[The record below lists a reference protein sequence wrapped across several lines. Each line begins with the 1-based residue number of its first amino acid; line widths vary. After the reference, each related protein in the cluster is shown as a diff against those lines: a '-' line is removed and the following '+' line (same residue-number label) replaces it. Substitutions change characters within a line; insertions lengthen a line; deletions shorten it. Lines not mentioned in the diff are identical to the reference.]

1 MNSRIKISILSII
14 VATIVFSG
22 CKKEKEIV
30 VSDNVKDSVVAKVED
45 DRPKSEPELKRSLKG
60 LEGKDILSWIDD
72 NNLLVS
78 EKIDNKM
85 ILYNYNLEKEELTE
99 ILNQEDIKY
108 VYGIES
114 GVALVGN
121 LKQLYEFDAN
131 TKKLEK
137 ILNFDEEFK
146 DGIPGSRA
154 NKDKQGFGM
163 PGMGMVKFIKKG
175 YFTYVTKIN
184 WKGNEISATAEYTI
198 LDYKNNKKY
207 PIESRYSAA
216 AIDCKMDFTGKNIYI
231 GEFSK
236 LTKLNL
242 ESGKIESM
250 PLSMPKIVHV
260 FEDGNV
266 FVNCTEENG
275 TLYDKVRLYKVDF
288 DNKKVN
294 RYDEKYE
301 GNCIEFRGVDFKNK
315 FFTFNNY
322 TRGQD
327 EEKETIM
334 YGTIEENKL
343 VVKGKLYKNNEN
355 DGCNTYSKF
364 MFSPDHNRFVTDVI
378 VSKENFSTGKEDRI
392 KDNKYLFE
400 LK

>member
-1 MNSRIKISILSII
+1 MNKRIKIIMLTI
-14 VATIVFSG
+14 VATTTLFSG

-30 VSDNVKDSVVAKVED
+30 VSDNVKEKVVAKVED
-45 DRPKSEPELKRSLKG
+45 NRPKNEPELEKSLKG
-60 LEGKDILSWIDD
+60 LEGKNILSWIDD

-78 EKIDNKM
+78 EKIDKKTV
-85 ILYNYNLEKEELTE
+85 LYSYSLEKEAITE

-108 VYGIES
+108 IYGTDN

-121 LKQLYEFDAN
+121 LKQLYEFDVN

-146 DGIPGSRA
+146 EGIPGSRA
-154 NKDKQGFGM
+154 NKDKQGFGV
-163 PGMGMVKFIKKG
+163 PGMGLVKFIKKG
-175 YFTYVTKIN
+175 YITYVTKVN
-184 WKGNEISATAEYTI
+184 WNDKEKSPTAEYTI

-216 AIDCKMDFTGKNIYI
+216 AIDCKMDFTGKNMYI

-242 ESGKIESM
+242 ESGEITSM

-260 FEDGNV
+260 FEDGGV
-266 FVNCTEENG
+266 FVDCTEENG
-275 TLYDKVRLYKVDF
+275 SLYDKVRLYKIDF
-288 DNKKVN
+288 DNKKVT

-301 GNCIEFRGVDFKNK
+301 GRCIELQGVDFKNQ
-315 FFTFNNY
+315 FFTYNTFETEKN
-322 TRGQD
+322 GQ
-327 EEKETIM
+327 KGNMM

-343 VVKGKLYKNNEN
+343 NVKGELFKNNEY
-355 DGCNTYSKF
+355 DGCNTLGRF
-364 MFSPDHNRFVTDVI
+364 IFSPDHNKFITDVI
-378 VSKENFSTGKEDRI
+378 ISKEEYDTHKENRI
-392 KDNKYLFE
+392 KDSKYLFQ